1 MSLQSSQES
10 NAAQELNAPL
20 WSKEAFY
27 EAIGGSVFG
36 EFSNDIFGI
45 SIDSRSLQ
53 KGDAFFAIAGD
64 KFDGHDFAKGA
75 FENGAAILVV
85 DEPHSQD
92 MQSLA
97 KEFQKPILIVD
108 DVLKALERLGEAA
121 RLRSKAKIIAITGS
135 VGKTTTKEALRH
147 VLSGFGNVHANP
159 ASFNNHWGVP
169 LTLARM
175 PQNIDFGIFEIGM
188 NHENEIRPLVKLVK
202 PHIALI
208 TRIGAA
214 HMGYFSSLEA
224 IADAKAEIFEGIIH
238 GGNALINIDDDLG
251 AYLVDKARQSDVG
264 SILSFGESE
273 KADYQLRS
281 LVLNAQNSDITI
293 KTPQANLSL
302 TIGVP
307 GRHIVQNMLA
317 VIAVCDLLKLDL
329 IKVGQLLGS
338 LQAESGRG
346 ARHLLKNAN
355 GGLITLID
363 ESYNAN
369 PTSMRAALLL
379 LKNCQPKDHGR
390 RIAVLGDMLE
400 LGRFSK
406 QSHEDLI
413 APITDA
419 KVDVIFLVGSEMKA
433 LADKFGSDNYT
444 KVSGA
449 HLEKIIWQETI
460 EQLQPLVLAELQSD
474 DVIMIKSSN
483 GIGSAKIVRALL
495 SHN

>member
-1 MSLQSSQES
+1 MNSTLPQES
-10 NAAQELNAPL
+10 NGTQELNAPL

-75 FENGAAILVV
+75 FENGATILVV

-92 MQSLA
+92 MQLLA
-97 KEFQKPILIVD
+97 KEFQKSLLIVD

-147 VLSGFGNVHANP
+147 VLSGFGSVHANP

-224 IADAKAEIFEGIIH
+224 IADAKAEIFEGIIQ

-251 AYLVDKARQSDVG
+251 AYLVDKAKQTGIS
-264 SILSFGESE
+264 SILSFGENK
-273 KADYQLRS
+273 KADYQLRE
-281 LVLNAQNSDITI
+281 VTLNAQNSDITI
-293 KTPQANLSL
+293 ETPKKSLSL

-317 VIAVCDLLKLDL
+317 VIAICDLLKLDL
-329 IKVGQLLGS
+329 IKVGQSLGS

-346 ARHLLKNAN
+346 ARHILKNAN
-355 GGLITLID
+355 GDLITLID

-379 LKNCQPKDHGR
+379 LKNCQPKNQGR

-400 LGRFSK
+400 LGRFSQK
-406 QSHEDLI
+406 SHEDLI
-413 APITDA
+413 VPIKDA
-419 KVDVIFLVGSEMKA
+419 KVDVVFLVGNEMKA
-433 LADKFGSDNYT
+433 LAEKFEHENDGE
-444 KVSGA
+444 VSGA
-449 HLEKIIWQETI
+449 PSQKVIWQETI
-460 EQLQPLVLAELQSD
+460 AQLQPLVLAELHGD

-483 GIGSAKIVRALL
+483 GIGSAKIVQALL
-495 SHN
+495 SLN